1 MSENR
6 RGVLPLFVTVVLFA
20 AGVGAFALIREPTGP
35 SLRAGSVAPG
45 FSLPVPGGADV
56 SLSALRGRVLFVNF
70 WATWCAPCREE
81 APSLERLY
89 QTLRGEGFEV
99 LGISI
104 DAEQDEAA
112 VEAFKR
118 EFGLSFPIPRDPHKR
133 VYGAYQVSGVP
144 ETLLVDRSGR
154 VLERFVG
161 PQNWDDPRYAR
172 AIRRTLSAGERPDT
186 EEGNGGS

>member
-1 MSENR
+1 LSEKR
-6 RGVLPLFVTVVLFA
+6 RGVVPLFVTVVLFA
-20 AGVGAFALIREPTGP
+20 AGVGAFTLIRQPAGP
-35 SLRAGSVAPG
+35 SLRAGSVAPE
-45 FSLPVPGGADV
+45 FSLPVPGGPDV
-56 SLSALRGRVLFVNF
+56 TLSALRGRVVFVNF

-89 QTLRGEGFEV
+89 QTLHNEGFEV

-104 DAEQDEAA
+104 DAEKDEAA
-112 VEAFKR
+112 VDTFKR
-118 EFGLSFPIPRDPHKR
+118 EFGLTFPIPRDPHQR
-133 VYGAYQVSGVP
+133 VYAAYQVSGVP

-172 AIRRTLSAGERPDT
+172 AIRRTIAAGEGAVT
-186 EEGNGGS
+186 EGGKSGS